1 MVRKAFLLV
10 LSAAISAPVLAGNP
24 TVPAQSTSKPDPENK
39 IVCKFINTTGSR
51 LRRDRECR
59 TRAEWER
66 APEATRDDVERQEQR
81 ATGDPSNP
89 PH

>member
-10 LSAAISAPVLAGNP
+10 LAAAISTPALAGNP
-24 TVPAQSTSKPDPENK
+24 TVPAQPTAKTDPQNK

-51 LRRDRECR
+51 LSRDRECR

-66 APEATRDDVERQEQR
+66 ASEAARDDVERQEQR